1 MTIQKHKTTC
11 FPALFVKI
19 FLFVSNMLHLPPDE
33 IFHQPKTS
41 DNMLNDQQIMES
53 ISHDNHVAFSMLFER
68 WYKELVVYANI
79 FIHDT
84 DKCED
89 IVQSVFARLWENR
102 HELKINTSVAA
113 YLHGS
118 VKNQCL
124 NSLKHEKIRNEYQI
138 YVTAFQDDFED
149 LNKSLNFKECLEK
162 FNQSVD
168 ELPEKY
174 REIFVLS
181 RIHGR
186 KYDEIAAKIGIS
198 KRTVEERMRKAIL
211 ILKSLMKDFLIIL
224 MYVIYG

>member
-1 MTIQKHKTTC
+1 
-11 FPALFVKI
+11 
-19 FLFVSNMLHLPPDE
+19 
-33 IFHQPKTS
+33 
-41 DNMLNDQQIMES
+41 MLNDQQIMES

-162 FNQSVD
+162 FNKSVD

-186 KYDEIAAKIGIS
+186 KYDEIAAKIGVS